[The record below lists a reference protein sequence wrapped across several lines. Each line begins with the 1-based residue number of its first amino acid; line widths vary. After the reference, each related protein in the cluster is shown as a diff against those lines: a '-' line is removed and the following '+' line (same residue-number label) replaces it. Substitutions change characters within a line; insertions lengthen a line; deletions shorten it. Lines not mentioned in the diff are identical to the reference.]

1 MFFYLKK
8 MDVSVREIPTEIKIK
23 ILNFWNIDDIKK
35 YYFLCKDV
43 KDILDYL
50 INKNNYDFIGRF
62 DMILEDIVFQYY
74 ADAFIY
80 CRTKYN
86 LYNGFIEKMYENKQL
101 SINAWKEKCKKYHFN
116 LPHKLEILGF
126 VFQEFNNFY
135 EQGKLKEKETN
146 EINQSLFIGKLISY
160 LNH

>member
-1 MFFYLKK
+1 

-50 INKNNYDFIGRF
+50 INKNNYDFIGRL
-62 DMILEDIVFQYY
+62 DIVLEDIVFQYY
-74 ADAFIY
+74 AAAFIY

-86 LYNGFIEKMYENKQL
+86 LYNGFIEKMYDNKEI
-101 SINAWKEKCKKYHFN
+101 SIIVWKKKCEKYRFN
-116 LPHKLEILGF
+116 LPHVPEIMDF

-135 EQGKLKEKETN
+135 KQGKMKDKDKKC
-146 EINQSLFIGKLISY
+146 INQSLFMSHLIQY

>member
-1 MFFYLKK
+1 

-50 INKNNYDFIGRF
+50 INKNNYDFIGRL

-74 ADAFIY
+74 SDAFIY

-86 LYNGFIEKMYENKQL
+86 LYNGFIEKMYKNKEI
-101 SINAWKEKCKKYHFN
+101 SIIVWKKKCEKYRFN
-116 LPHKLEILGF
+116 LPHKLEIMGF

-135 EQGKLKEKETN
+135 NQGKLKETN